1 MDNKMLIVYFLI
13 GGIVVSAIT
22 YFGSHGKSTLAA
34 FIAMIPCVS
43 VITLC
48 TIYLNSG
55 TEVTVSYAKN
65 MLILLPPWIL
75 YVIGVI
81 YLLPRI
87 GLPGSLVVSVA
98 AYVLVSLLIMRF
110 TANI

>member
-55 TEVTVSYAKN
+55 TAVTVSYAKN

-98 AYVLVSLLIMRF
+98 AYVLVSLLIMKF
-110 TANI
+110 TSNI

>member
-22 YFGSHGKSTLAA
+22 YFGSHSKSMLAA
-34 FIAMIPCVS
+34 FIAILPCVS

-48 TIYLNSG
+48 TIYFNSG
-55 TEVTVSYAKN
+55 TEATVSYAKN
-65 MLILLPPWIL
+65 MLILMPPWVL
-75 YVIGVI
+75 YVVGVI

-110 TANI
+110 TSNI